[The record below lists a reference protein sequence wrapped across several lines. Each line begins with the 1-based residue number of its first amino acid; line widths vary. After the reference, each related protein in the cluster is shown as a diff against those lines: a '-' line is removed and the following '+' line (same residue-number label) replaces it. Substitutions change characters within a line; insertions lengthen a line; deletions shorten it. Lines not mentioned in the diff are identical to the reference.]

1 MSEKWETV
9 GSGKP
14 KSGKTTQKTNG
25 QVKKAAKQVIEK
37 GPRMEDVLPT
47 AQVEALNQF
56 TAAFDQP
63 PSPKKESKSPK
74 AKPAAKKVSKKD
86 EKPKLPATIEEA
98 VKKNLRVEDIKNL
111 IDSTQQRFP
120 DSPLLWLRD
129 IAAYLN
135 LKLVTDPPLKETV
148 LTGGPMTA
156 LTANMRKVINVMINN
171 VEQSMKETFF
181 ETCVANTAHDSVK
194 GHCVTGWKI
203 LTQLLSEQQT
213 CLGTAHLPRYVE
225 LRNSYQN
232 RPITGIDI
240 LWSVGQAGKKDLN
253 AGLKIW
259 MELMLPVLNLRHY
272 TKFVVEYLEALISV
286 HNITPATCP
295 NRPSMDISSF
305 LVLQDSV
312 FVGSG
317 TVNKELGKQLRGL
330 YPCVR
335 AMALAGCKDPDLF
348 PALLDRLSLVNM
360 PDLVLDTL
368 AGLAEC
374 LAASPAATVQWHRA
388 YTSHLPASGQLLN
401 YLDTHWNKY
410 KACLD
415 VPAFHETIEAFQDY
429 NSSVINDGRKEG
441 LSQCLMACESLEGK
455 MSVPGGAWFPWKTLS
470 FLLLI
475 ATAAIINIDVN
486 KHGNFK
492 RSNTGQFMKDIG
504 QYDRTMAAYQLASTS
519 AISATI
525 MAKEYGNQGYSMAR
539 KHAGPTMDVMAAKA
553 NEASGLAIKYGQAGL
568 ENAREMVKA
577 GVDKVGVMLPGLED
591 QAKVYWAATKDLAIK
606 GANAA
611 SQGWKEV
618 TSGNV
623 EIDWDGLKSGAI
635 EKAVYLQKQLE
646 QVLQWS
652 KDQIN
657 TLVK

>member
-9 GSGKP
+9 GSGKA
-14 KSGKTTQKTNG
+14 KSGKPTQKNNG
-25 QVKKAAKQVIEK
+25 QVKKAAKQVVEK
-37 GPRMEDVLPT
+37 GPRMEDVLPQS
-47 AQVEALNQF
+47 QVEALNQF
-56 TAAFDQP
+56 TAAFDAP

-74 AKPAAKKVSKKD
+74 AKPAVKKVSKKD

-135 LKLVTDPPLKETV
+135 LKLVTDPPLKESV
-148 LTGGPMTA
+148 LSGGPMTA

-194 GHCVTGWKI
+194 GHCVSGWKI
-203 LTQLLSEQQT
+203 LTQLLSEGNT

-232 RPITGIDI
+232 RPSTGIDI

-272 TKFVVEYLEALISV
+272 TKFVVEYLEALITL

-295 NRPSMDISSF
+295 NRPAMDISSF

-312 FVGSG
+312 FVVSG
-317 TVNKELGKQLRGL
+317 TVNKDLGKQLRGL
-330 YPCVR
+330 YPSVR
-335 AMALAGCKDPDLF
+335 AMALAGCKDPELF

-368 AGLAEC
+368 AALAEC

-401 YLDTHWNKY
+401 YLDSNWNKY
-410 KACLD
+410 KSSLD
-415 VPAFHETIEAFQDY
+415 VPAFHETIEAFEDY

-441 LSQCLMACESLEGK
+441 LSMCLMACESLEGK

-504 QYDRTMAAYQLASTS
+504 QYDRTMAAYQLATTS
-519 AISATI
+519 AISASL
-525 MAKEYGNQGYSMAR
+525 MAKEYSNQGYVMAR
-539 KHAGPTMDVMAAKA
+539 KHAGPTMDVMAAKV
-553 NEASGLAIKYGQAGL
+553 NEASVIAVKYGKEGL
-568 ENAREMVKA
+568 ENAREVVKA

-591 QAKVYWAATKDLAIK
+591 QAKVYWMATKDLAIR
-606 GANAA
+606 GADAVT
-611 SQGWKEV
+611 QGWKEV

-623 EIDWDGLKSGAI
+623 EIDWNGLKSGAV
-635 EKAVYLQKQLE
+635 EKALYLQKQLE
-646 QVLQWS
+646 QVLQWA